1 MESFS
6 AHEIIN
12 IMKKHWLFL
21 VLICLF
27 VELKAQSFYDQNV
40 IQKIEIFFAESNWD
54 YKLDTAKAG
63 AESYIMAQKV
73 IINGVVFDSVGVKY
87 KGNSTYRA
95 SQIKNPF
102 HIELDTYKDQH
113 YQGYT
118 DIKLSNAAKDP
129 SFLREVISYDILR
142 KYMPASLCNYANV
155 YVNGI
160 HLGLYPNAE
169 SVTKKF
175 VSKHF
180 YSNNNSFFK
189 CNPIAGAGPGNSAKP
204 NLLYLGKD
212 SSVYFP
218 AYEMKSDNGW
228 NELINLCDILNNRP
242 QEIEKVL
249 NIDRTLWMLAF
260 NNLFVNLDSYIGG
273 FAQNYYL
280 YKDNSGRF
288 NPIVW
293 DLNESFGTFSQTGTL
308 NLTSTSSKQQLS
320 HLLHINDVAW
330 PLIQK
335 LLSNQ
340 QYKRM
345 YVAHI
350 KTMMEENFLN
360 GSYFEKSQAIQKI
373 IDNAVLADQ
382 NKFFPYSQYQMNLN
396 SDVTSG
402 MSNAPGI
409 RNLMEGRTAYL
420 LTQPDFKAT
429 APTISNIKVSNNT
442 PEING
447 KVSFSIRSENASQVF
462 ISFRFS
468 KDSVFTQ
475 IPLFDDG
482 QHEDGIAGDKVYGV
496 ELKIPGAFLDYYFY
510 AENGNAG
517 IFSPARAAFEFYTL
531 YSKLTNITKGDLVIN
546 EFLADNGSTK
556 ADANGQFDDWIELF
570 NNTNNTLSLSNLYMS
585 DSYSSPLK
593 WKFPDSIVIAPKGYL
608 LVWAD
613 EDLAQPGI
621 HAGFKLSASGE
632 KIILSY
638 ANGYVVDSIT
648 FGPQVKDISFCRC
661 PNGIGSFKAFKPS
674 FGSENCITTVG
685 SKNVNQV
692 SFTVYPNPGFGTY
705 HINNQQAAIKN
716 IRVFNTLGSMLLSRN
731 TNEEEIIQIDLNG
744 QLPGIYY
751 VLANGVTAQK
761 ILLK

>member
-1 MESFS
+1 
-6 AHEIIN
+6 
-12 IMKKHWLFL
+12 MKKQWLFL
-21 VLICLF
+21 ALICL
-27 VELKAQSFYDQNV
+27 VLELEAQSFYDLN
-40 IQKIEIFFAESNWD
+40 ILQKIEIYFAESNWD

-73 IINGVVFDSVGVKY
+73 IINGIAFDSVGVKY

-95 SQIKNPF
+95 TQIKNPF
-102 HIELDTYKDQH
+102 HIELDTYKDQD

-118 DIKLSNAAKDP
+118 DIKLSNSAKDP
-129 SFLREVISYDILR
+129 SFLREVLSYDILR

-180 YSNNNSFFK
+180 NSSKNAFFK
-189 CNPIAGAGPGNSAKP
+189 CNPIAGAGPGTSAKP
-204 NLLYLGKD
+204 NLVYLGKD
-212 SSVYFP
+212 SSVYYP

-228 NELINLCDILNNRP
+228 NELISLCDILNNRP
-242 QEIEKVL
+242 QDIEKIL

-260 NNLFVNLDSYIGG
+260 DNLFVNLDSYIGG

-308 NLTSTSSKQQLS
+308 NLMNTSSKQQMT
-320 HLLHINDVAW
+320 HLLHINDTAW

-335 LLSNQ
+335 LLSNP

-360 GSYFEKSQAIQKI
+360 GSYYEKAQAIQKI
-373 IDNAVLADQ
+373 INNDVLADL
-382 NKFFPYSQYQMNLN
+382 NKFFPYNQYQSNIT
-396 SDVTSG
+396 SDVSSG

-409 RNLMEGRTAYL
+409 KSLMDGRANFL
-420 LTQPDFKAT
+420 LSQADFKAT
-429 APTISNIKVSNNT
+429 APSISNIKLST
-442 PEING
+442 SSPEVNS
-447 KVSFSIRSENASQVF
+447 KLF
-462 ISFRFS
+462 ITSTVTNSTEVILAYRFS
-468 KDSVFTQ
+468 RDKPFSK
-475 IPLFDDG
+475 IKLLDDG
-482 QHEDGIAGDKVYGV
+482 LHGDGISGDKVFGIDLIMGGV
-496 ELKIPGAFLDYYFY
+496 FMEYYFY
-510 AENGNAG
+510 SENENAG
-517 IFSPARAAFEFYTL
+517 IFSPLRAEHEFYTL
-531 YSKLTNITKGDLVIN
+531 YAKLTNIVKGDLVIN
-546 EFLADNGSTK
+546 EFMADNGTTK
-556 ADANGQFDDWIELF
+556 ADANGQFDDWIELY

-608 LVWAD
+608 VVWTD
-613 EDLAQPGI
+613 EDLTQPGI

-632 KIILSY
+632 KILLSY

-648 FGPQVKDISFCRC
+648 FAPQLKDISFCRC
-661 PNGIGSFKAFKPS
+661 PNGTGNFKSFKPS
-674 FGSENCITTVG
+674 FGTENCVTTVG
-685 SKNVNQV
+685 NKELNKVEYAI
-692 SFTVYPNPGFGTY
+692 YPNPGYGIFYIKNENSG
-705 HINNQQAAIKN
+705 IKN
-716 IRVFNTLGSMLLSRN
+716 IRVFNALGSEVLNRN
-731 TNEEEIIQIDLNG
+731 TSMDDLIQIDLNG
-744 QLPGIYY
+744 HIPGVYY
-751 VLANGVTAQK
+751 ILANGVTAQK